1 VASRNRSEPII
12 IPPCV
17 PTGFLCETQIWRCTQ
32 IIVCHNESIVL
43 IVPEDVGLFY
53 VHVNAPMFTME
64 IFQKCQRM
72 KAEVAPVRLEHIVAG
87 NTVSAH
93 DIPIAAIVVGYSFYR
108 LSLYGF
114 SLYGFSLYGFSLYGF
129 SLYGFSLYGF
139 PLDRISTPTF
149 IG

>member
-1 VASRNRSEPII
+1 VTRRNRSESII
-12 IPPCV
+12 IPTGV
-17 PTGFLCETQIWRCTQ
+17 PTGFLCKAQIWRCTQ
-32 IIVCHNESIVL
+32 IIVRHNESIIL

-93 DIPIAAIVVGYSFYR
+93 DIPIAVACVAINDC
-108 LSLYGF
+108 LSLYGL
-114 SLYGFSLYGFSLYGF
+114 SLDGP
-129 SLYGFSLYGF
+129 
-139 PLDRISTPTF
+139 PLDNLSTPTF